1 MQIEPTAAKG
11 SKKKR
16 APVKKLGSK
25 KAGAGRKGG
34 AAKLVVKRSTGAQVR
49 CSPA

>member
-34 AAKLVVKRSTGAQVR
+34 AKVVVKRSTGAQVR